1 MYRYLIVNC
10 AYQRKNM
17 FISTRQID
25 SQMITILVLILIMNQ
40 HNLIFGANMN
50 QIIIEKRNIESI
62 NVGIGTCLCHVIL
75 VKTTITFSNVPFRTY
90 RQGMHDLKVWPDML
104 PDPSSNSTTPGKSKD
119 HKDQMSKL
127 AKVMRMKIYRFPKF
141 TMKYNFN

>member
-1 MYRYLIVNC
+1 MYRYLIVYC

-25 SQMITILVLILIMNQ
+25 HTCLLIMNQ

-50 QIIIEKRNIESI
+50 QIIRDKRNIESI

-127 AKVMRMKIYRFPKF
+127 AKVMRTKIYRFPKF

>member
-1 MYRYLIVNC
+1 
-10 AYQRKNM
+10 
-17 FISTRQID
+17 
-25 SQMITILVLILIMNQ
+25 MNQ

-50 QIIIEKRNIESI
+50 QIIIDKRNIESI

-127 AKVMRMKIYRFPKF
+127 AKVMRTKIYRFPKF